1 MRKLSKYEKETIINW
16 NEAENLASIY
26 TFNASLKRRLADF
39 SRKYPLLC
47 RLERSTP
54 EGSVTYVLDKSRLS
68 IRLVP
73 PYSEERKAAA
83 REYAK
88 GAWLSGGD
96 ERKKKSPE
104 IGAITVKMPG
114 LHPAVLTGNPRR
126 RIPYPLPADR
136 RKCADTEPVKLAE
149 TPLLRWKPASPV
161 REYRGRQALCAWVQG
176 RQRTA
181 GVKGQRPLGGYR
193 AAAPVRSVEAA
204 SLYSGVQRWKTSAQ
218 GKLMPASTR
227 TGYYLTQNSQDLRLR
242 RPFPGPSSIFAG
254 RRKSV

>member
-83 REYAK
+83 SAYAK
-88 GAWLSGGD
+88 EHGFQVVGA
-96 ERKKKSPE
+96 EEKSPE
-104 IGAITVKMPG
+104 IGAFTEKMTG
-114 LHPAVLTGNPRR
+114 LHPL
-126 RIPYPLPADR
+126 
-136 RKCADTEPVKLAE
+136 
-149 TPLLRWKPASPV
+149 
-161 REYRGRQALCAWVQG
+161 
-176 RQRTA
+176 
-181 GVKGQRPLGGYR
+181 
-193 AAAPVRSVEAA
+193 
-204 SLYSGVQRWKTSAQ
+204 
-218 GKLMPASTR
+218 
-227 TGYYLTQNSQDLRLR
+227 
-242 RPFPGPSSIFAG
+242 F
-254 RRKSV
+254 

>member
-68 IRLVP
+68 IRLIP

-83 REYAK
+83 SACAECR
-88 GAWLSGGD
+88 GG
-96 ERKKKSPE
+96 E
-104 IGAITVKMPG
+104 
-114 LHPAVLTGNPRR
+114 
-126 RIPYPLPADR
+126 
-136 RKCADTEPVKLAE
+136 
-149 TPLLRWKPASPV
+149 PLLRCPEVENLGPGKVDACVNLYWVLPDAKFAGFAASPP
-161 REYRGRQALCAWVQG
+161 LP
-176 RQRTA
+176 
-181 GVKGQRPLGGYR
+181 RP
-193 AAAPVRSVEAA
+193 
-204 SLYSGVQRWKTSAQ
+204 
-218 GKLMPASTR
+218 
-227 TGYYLTQNSQDLRLR
+227 QN
-242 RPFPGPSSIFAG
+242 IFAG